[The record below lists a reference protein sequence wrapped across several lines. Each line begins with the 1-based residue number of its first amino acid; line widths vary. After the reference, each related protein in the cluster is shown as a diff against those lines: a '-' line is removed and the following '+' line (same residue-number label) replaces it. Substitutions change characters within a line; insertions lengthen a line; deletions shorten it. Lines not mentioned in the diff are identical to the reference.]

1 LIAFAGI
8 LSASTFSRS
17 HPFTGRTEHASA
29 SVSPGQFDIQKI
41 TTDVYFAE
49 ARPWALANSNAA
61 IFVNS
66 SDVLVVDAHCHP
78 AAAAG
83 LISQI
88 KREVTVKPVRW
99 LVNTHFHWDHT
110 QGNRSYLATGH
121 KVDILASN
129 ATKQLMSQL
138 LVPRLRAALDPAS
151 PGPSGS
157 QQVARQLED
166 LRQLIS
172 KKTSETE
179 KGALRERIEQLES
192 FAHEMKDFEPTLPTI
207 TFEKSYVIREKD
219 HELQLQF
226 HGLGHTAGDVVV
238 FCPQKRVIVTGDL
251 HHPRFPGFIDS
262 YPQLWPKTIDSIATL
277 EFEHILPG
285 HGPMEHDRRGLIGRR
300 NFIEEMTERV
310 MAGKRAG
317 QSVADLQRA
326 ITAASLKSL
335 RSGDFAPADSP
346 ESFDAGIKESIDNMY
361 ERVEN
366 VAYTGTEPVRLR
378 G

>member
-1 LIAFAGI
+1 MSALAGI
-8 LSASTFSRS
+8 LSAGTSSRF
-17 HPFTGRTEHASA
+17 HYLTGWTQQPSA
-29 SVSPGQFDIQKI
+29 SVSPGQFDIQKV
-41 TTDVYFAE
+41 TTDVFFAL
-49 ARPWALANSNAA
+49 ARPWALANSNAV

-110 QGNRSYLATGH
+110 QGNRAYLAIGH

-129 ATKQLMSQL
+129 TTRQLMSQL
-138 LVPRLRAALDPAS
+138 LIPRLRAALDAAS
-151 PGPSGS
+151 PGPRGS

-166 LRQLIS
+166 LRQLMS

-179 KGALRERIEQLES
+179 KGALLERIAQLES
-192 FAHEMKDFEPTLPTI
+192 FASEMKDFEPTLPTI

-219 HELQLQF
+219 HALHLQF

-251 HHPRFPGFIDS
+251 HNPRFPGFIDS

-277 EFEHILPG
+277 EFDHILPG
-285 HGPMEHDRRGLIGRR
+285 HGRLEHDRRGLIGRR

-310 MAGKRAG
+310 IAGKRAG
-317 QSVADLQRA
+317 QSVADLQRT

-335 RSGDFAPADSP
+335 RSGDFAPADTP
-346 ESFDAGIKESIDNMY
+346 ETLDTAIKESIDNMY
-361 ERVEN
+361 ERVEKI
-366 VAYTGTEPVRLR
+366 AYTGTEPVRLR